1 MSNEIEVYAG
11 AQLEQLRNRGDIATT
26 EDYRAVEMVARA
38 AKKMINQ
45 ADAQIDPEIKQAHL
59 LHKSL
64 LSKKK
69 VVVEPLN
76 EVRRLCSLMMG
87 IYTTRIE
94 KEEDEATREKARADA
109 AVVAVPL
116 IESGDLEAA
125 ASAIAHAENAPIS
138 ALEKVDLQP
147 ANEGTITRTTYD
159 FEIDPAKLGKAW
171 MKPDEQKIRAAIN
184 KAKGEIEIKGV
195 KITPITKTHVIETE
209 G

>member
-1 MSNEIEVYAG
+1 
-11 AQLEQLRNRGDIATT
+11 
-26 EDYRAVEMVARA
+26 MVARA

-76 EVRRLCSLMMG
+76 EVIGLCSRMMG
-87 IYTTRIE
+87 TYTARIDQ
-94 KEEDEATREKARADA
+94 EERIAAREKAKAEASQA
-109 AVVAVPL
+109 AAALVA
-116 IESGDLEAA
+116 SGDLEAA
-125 ASAIAHAENAPIS
+125 SSAIAHAENAPDS

-147 ANEGTITRTTYD
+147 ANEGTITRTTYA
-159 FEIDPAKLGKAW
+159 FEIDPARLGKAW

-195 KITPITKTHVIETE
+195 KITPVTKTHVIEKE

>member
-11 AQLEQLRNRGDIATT
+11 AALEQLRNRGDIATE
-26 EDYRAVEMVARA
+26 EDYRAVEMVARS

-45 ADAQIDPEIKQAHL
+45 ADAQIDDEIKAAYR

-69 VVVEPLN
+69 DVVLPLD

-87 IYTTRIE
+87 TYTARIE
-94 KEEDEATREKARADA
+94 EEEDEATREKAKAEA

-116 IESGDLEAA
+116 IESGDLDAA

-147 ANEGTITRTTYD
+147 ENQGTITRTTYD
-159 FEIDPAKLGKAW
+159 FEIDPAKLGKVW

-184 KAKGEIEIKGV
+184 KAKGDIEIKGV
-195 KITPITKTHVIETE
+195 KITPITKTHITE